1 MIAPLW
7 NNRLEWLIVKWDLD
21 NPYTLD
27 ITVQAD
33 DIDALGHANNTVY
46 VRWLEGCAWRHS
58 MSLGLGL
65 EEYRELDRAMVVVRH
80 EIDYLAAGYLN
91 DELVMATWIIH
102 WDRKLRMTRHF
113 QLCRKSDGATLL
125 RARTTFACIELS
137 TGKPRRMPPTFLE
150 NYGKALVEEAVG

>member
-1 MIAPLW
+1 M
-7 NNRLEWLIVKWDLD
+7 NWDFD
-21 NPYTLD
+21 NPHTYD

-33 DIDALGHANNTVY
+33 DIDELGHANNAIY
-46 VRWLEGCAWRHS
+46 VRWLERCAWQHS

-65 EEYRELDRAMVVVRH
+65 DEYRELDRAMAIVH
-80 EIDYLAAGYLN
+80 HQIDYLAAGYEG
-91 DELVMATWIIH
+91 DELTMATWIVH

-137 TGKPRRMPPTFLE
+137 TGRPKRMPPIFIE
-150 NYGKALVEEAVG
+150 NYGKAISADAAAE